1 MKRIEI
7 RGIIVPPEF
16 EDETL
21 AEFIDKGLFT
31 PTSKVEREL
40 ADAERNGE
48 PVRLYINSEGGDVL
62 AGNALLDRIRA
73 YPHGLTVECGAIVAS
88 EAANIVAQL
97 ADVRPVECHPNTI
110 FLWHSARSEIEAGP
124 DALRDEA
131 RFLDL
136 VNAPIKAILIAHGVP
151 PYSVERG
158 FSEGREY
165 LMSAEEALGFGIVSR
180 IIGTD
185 AGGMAGL
192 TRTEADTIL
201 SAVSTRFPLAAYA
214 DAPIRYSDMAKRNAK
229 KTAETLPEEE
239 EKKTVETVETEE
251 EKTEET
257 KVEETPATE
266 EKTEEKT
273 EETETKPEEEK
284 TEEANPEPEET
295 EDARRIREL
304 EEKVETL
311 TQELDALREE
321 NARKSEEANA
331 ARTEANAQKSTV
343 ATLRAELAASEK
355 RRNALVGRVLSNAG
369 DGSTSEPRDWRE
381 AVKAC
386 GSPALAFDK
395 YPHLARA
402 WRDTH

>member
-1 MKRIEI
+1 MKKIEI

-16 EDETL
+16 EDSTL
-21 AEFIDKGLFT
+21 DDFIQKGLFT

-40 ADAERNGE
+40 EEAKRNGE
-48 PVRLYINSEGGDVL
+48 PVRLYVNSEGGDVL

-97 ADVRPVECHPNTI
+97 ADSRPVECHPNTI

-136 VNAPIKAILIAHGVP
+136 INEPIKRILIAHGVP

-185 AGGMAGL
+185 AGGMAGI

-214 DAPIRYSDMAKRNAK
+214 DAPIKYSDMVKRNAK
-229 KTAETLPEEE
+229 ITAETLPEEE
-239 EKKTVETVETEE
+239 EKKTTETVETVDT

-257 KVEETPATE
+257 NVEETPAPEE

-273 EETETKPEEEK
+273 EETETKTEEEK
-284 TEEANPEPEET
+284 TETADPEPEEET

-304 EEKVETL
+304 EERVETL
-311 TQELDALREE
+311 TKELDELREE
-321 NARKSEEANA
+321 NARHME
-331 ARTEANAQKSTV
+331 EANAQKSTV
-343 ATLRAELAASEK
+343 ATLRSELAASEK

-369 DGSTSEPRDWRE
+369 DGATSEPKDWRE

>member
-1 MKRIEI
+1 MKKIEI

-48 PVRLYINSEGGDVL
+48 PARLYINSEGGDVL
-62 AGNALLDRIRA
+62 AGNALLDRIRSF
-73 YPHGLTVECGAIVAS
+73 PHGLTVECGAIVAS

-110 FLWHSARSEIEAGP
+110 FLWHSARSELEAGP

-185 AGGMAGL
+185 AGGMAGF
-192 TRTEADTIL
+192 TRQEADTIL

-239 EKKTVETVETEE
+239 KKTETTENVETVDT

-257 KVEETPATE
+257 KVDETPATE
-266 EKTEEKT
+266 EKTEE
-273 EETETKPEEEK
+273 TETKTEEEK

-331 ARTEANAQKSTV
+331 ARVEANAQKSTV
-343 ATLRAELAASEK
+343 ATLRSELAASEK

-369 DGSTSEPRDWRE
+369 DGSTSEPQDWRQ

-386 GSPALAFDK
+386 GSPEQAFAK

-402 WRDTH
+402 WRETH

>member
-1 MKRIEI
+1 MKKIEI

-16 EDETL
+16 EDSTL
-21 AEFIDKGLFT
+21 DDFIQKGLFT

-40 ADAERNGE
+40 AEAEKNGE
-48 PVRLYINSEGGDVL
+48 PVRLYVNSEGGDVL
-62 AGNALLDRIRA
+62 AGNALLDRIRSF
-73 YPHGLTVECGAIVAS
+73 PHGLTVECGAIVAS

-97 ADVRPVECHPNTI
+97 ADSRPILCHPNTI

-185 AGGMAGL
+185 AGGMAGF
-192 TRTEADTIL
+192 TRQEADTIL
-201 SAVSTRFPLAAYA
+201 SAVNSRFPLAAYA

-239 EKKTVETVETEE
+239 EKKTETTETVETEE
-251 EKTEET
+251 VKTEET
-257 KVEETPATE
+257 KVDETPATE
-266 EKTEEKT
+266 EKTEE
-273 EETETKPEEEK
+273 TETKTEEEK
-284 TEEANPEPEET
+284 TEEANPEPEEET

-331 ARTEANAQKSTV
+331 ARTEAKANASTV

-402 WRDTH
+402 WRDSH